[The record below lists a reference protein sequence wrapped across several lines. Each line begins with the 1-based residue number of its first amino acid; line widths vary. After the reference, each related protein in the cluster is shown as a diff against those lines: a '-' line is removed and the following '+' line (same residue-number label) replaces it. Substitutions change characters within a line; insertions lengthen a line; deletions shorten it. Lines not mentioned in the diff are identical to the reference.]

1 MKKAIFALMLVALLA
16 LSGCISD
23 SEPAP
28 TALPP
33 MESTQVTSRDKLY
46 ELYNQID
53 FNMTIAELEAKLGP
67 AVREEVSMEN
77 STGTTLVWERGG
89 IYTQVAVSDGQIVG
103 KAISADDPRTF
114 ALLTEDA
121 NFDNVHLLEKNMDYT
136 QIVEM
141 MGCEGL
147 EILARINRNESP
159 VTVNRLMR
167 WTDESGT
174 LMQILFNQDGTICT
188 DDNSYTLYEFPTL
201 EPGATYAP
209 TPTVDPEAT
218 PRPTAI
224 VTAAPTA
231 EPTEVP
237 TEAPTAEPTEA
248 PTEAPTAEP
257 TAAATDAPAASSA
270 PVAG

>member
-33 MESTQVTSRDKLY
+33 MESTQVTSRDELY

-147 EILARINRNESP
+147 EILARINRNESLRDREP
-159 VTVNRLMR
+159 PDALDRRKRHADADTVQ
-167 WTDESGT
+167 SGT
-174 LMQILFNQDGTICT
+174 AL
-188 DDNSYTLYEFPTL
+188 S
-201 EPGATYAP
+201 AP
-209 TPTVDPEAT
+209 TTIRIRCT
-218 PRPTAI
+218 NSPRWSRARWRPH
-224 VTAAPTA
+224 
-231 EPTEVP
+231 
-237 TEAPTAEPTEA
+237 
-248 PTEAPTAEP
+248 
-257 TAAATDAPAASSA
+257 SH
-270 PVAG
+270 G

>member
-1 MKKAIFALMLVALLA
+1 
-16 LSGCISD
+16 
-23 SEPAP
+23 
-28 TALPP
+28 
-33 MESTQVTSRDKLY
+33 
-46 ELYNQID
+46 
-53 FNMTIAELEAKLGP
+53 
-67 AVREEVSMEN
+67 MEN

-114 ALLTEDA
+114 ALLTEGA

-147 EILARINRNESP
+147 EILARINRDESP

-201 EPGATYAP
+201 EPGATSAP
-209 TPTVDPEAT
+209 LPRLT
-218 PRPTAI
+218 PRPRRAPRPLLPPRPRPSRPRCPPKPPRLSRRKRPPKRLPPSRLRRRPPHPPQ
-224 VTAAPTA
+224 AARLLRA
-231 EPTEVP
+231 EP
-237 TEAPTAEPTEA
+237 ADNMIAIC
-248 PTEAPTAEP
+248 
-257 TAAATDAPAASSA
+257 SGSK
-270 PVAG
+270 